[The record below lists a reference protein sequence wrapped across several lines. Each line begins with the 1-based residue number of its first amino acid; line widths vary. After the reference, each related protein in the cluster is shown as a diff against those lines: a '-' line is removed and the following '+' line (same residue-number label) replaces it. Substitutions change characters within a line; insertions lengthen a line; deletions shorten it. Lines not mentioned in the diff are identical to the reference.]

1 MTFET
6 VRENAVNDT
15 PLLVDQVHNS
25 GGCICRDLSAPACK
39 LGPGVEFLDPERRD
53 WWVESDASHPSSF
66 AKRAEILAGGL
77 GSSV

>member
-39 LGPGVEFLDPERRD
+39 RGPASIPDPERRD
-53 WWVESDASHPSSF
+53 WWVESDVSHPSSF